1 MTSASKVLLVA
12 NTSWYLYN
20 FRLPL
25 LRDLR
30 AAGYQVEAVAPHDTY
45 TAKLQAEG
53 FPVHNWQVARSSINP
68 FL

>member
-12 NTSWYLYN
+12 NTSWYLYT

-30 AAGYQVEAVAPHDTY
+30 AAGVGQ
-45 TAKLQAEG
+45 Q
-53 FPVHNWQVARSSINP
+53 QVARRAQAAEV
-68 FL
+68 